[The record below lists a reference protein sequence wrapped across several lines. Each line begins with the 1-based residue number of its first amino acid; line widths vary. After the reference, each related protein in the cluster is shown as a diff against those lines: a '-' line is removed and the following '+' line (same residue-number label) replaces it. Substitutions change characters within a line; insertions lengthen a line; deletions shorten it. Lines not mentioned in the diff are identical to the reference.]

1 MWIFRRYKKNFIIN
15 KISKCFI
22 QCTWYIHSLKVPTQ
36 ATFLSWLL
44 HLFVKITSRFEIS
57 QVHSF
62 YIRIN
67 SQNYVIVKKK
77 KKKKK
82 HEEGK
87 SKNLKKIQQNSTY
100 IEATIATSNSPKGVS
115 YFLRGSAGNLKK
127 FPTTT
132 LRDFIYTTLSR
143 LPL

>member
-1 MWIFRRYKKNFIIN
+1 MFYSMYMIHTFVESSHASNFSFMIVTSFRENYITFRNF
-15 KISKCFI
+15 S
-22 QCTWYIHSLKVPTQ
+22 S
-36 ATFLSWLL
+36 TFLLYTHQFPKL
-44 HLFVKITSRFEIS
+44 RN
-57 QVHSF
+57 
-62 YIRIN
+62 R
-67 SQNYVIVKKK
+67 KKK